1 MVGIGGRAIWGGV
14 PTLTLRVQQTF
25 KISVPWS
32 LLQKWPRCALF
43 WDEWVGRKF
52 ELNFGT
58 LTVVEEGEPF
68 SRSSFFSIY
77 PSRGFMTFLVMAMTS
92 FSHPLLSCTNANIP
106 IQAPHP
112 SRIWSS
118 WWVVEVGWVDQLI
131 QKKNQKTNPPV
142 LSVEGITKRKGSRN
156 LGARAFADLGLF
168 DWYCFR
174 PWTSCSLTAGI
185 WRNSG
190 GKRKETQI
198 LSSCL
203 KFLWSIFILF
213 TIYIYIYLQIYMVF
227 YVYIYTCIGRP
238 QPN

>member
-1 MVGIGGRAIWGGV
+1 MAQVF
-14 PTLTLRVQQTF
+14 LY
-25 KISVPWS
+25 
-32 LLQKWPRCALF
+32 
-43 WDEWVGRKF
+43 
-52 ELNFGT
+52 FGT
-58 LTVVEEGEPF
+58 SGSEESLNWTSEHWQLLRKASHF
-68 SRSSFFSIY
+68 HVAVFFSIY

-92 FSHPLLSCTNANIP
+92 FSHPLLSCTNANISNSG
-106 IQAPHP
+106 P
-112 SRIWSS
+112 SSFKN
-118 WWVVEVGWVDQLI
+118 LI
-131 QKKNQKTNPPV
+131 QLMSCWSWMGWSVDPQKKIKKNPPV
-142 LSVEGITKRKGSRN
+142 SSVEGITKRKGSRN

-174 PWTSCSLTAGI
+174 AWTSCSLTAGI
-185 WRNSG
+185 WTNSG

-213 TIYIYIYLQIYMVF
+213 TIYIYLYLQIYMIF